1 MRTAIIPNSP
11 VIIRKRVLSGLN
23 KSDVA
28 KAAGIPHSSVI
39 RAESGKSV
47 SPKTATG
54 ICKALGKTVFWA
66 FGIGWNT
73 VEPVA
78 PNTKNAPPEGREHM
92 DSQEGQEW
100 QNGKRP
106 S

>member
-1 MRTAIIPNSP
+1 MRTAIIPNSS

-39 RAESGKSV
+39 RAEIGQSV

-54 ICKALGKTVFWA
+54 ICKALG
-66 FGIGWNT
+66 
-73 VEPVA
+73 
-78 PNTKNAPPEGREHM
+78 M
-92 DSQEGQEW
+92 DFDALFTIKGADMSNSGT
-100 QNGKRP
+100 
-106 S
+106 

>member
-47 SPKTATG
+47 SPKTAAG
-54 ICKALGKTVFWA
+54 ICKALG
-66 FGIGWNT
+66 
-73 VEPVA
+73 
-78 PNTKNAPPEGREHM
+78 M
-92 DSQEGQEW
+92 DFDALFTIKGADVSNSET
-100 QNGKRP
+100 
-106 S
+106 

>member
-47 SPKTATG
+47 SPKTAAG
-54 ICKALGKTVFWA
+54 ICKALG
-66 FGIGWNT
+66 
-73 VEPVA
+73 
-78 PNTKNAPPEGREHM
+78 M
-92 DSQEGQEW
+92 DFDALFTIKGADVSD
-100 QNGKRP
+100 
-106 S
+106 SDT